1 MCFDKSREEEKKTA
15 ITFTENPEIF
25 VSLAGK
31 KIENSAVQRNCE
43 IKTNRRRMKRI
54 ENGLKW
60 TSLSRKKK
68 LRKILERHWEFMI
81 ISNVFFSVCFRQP
94 YVPYFKCDLF
104 LFYSKGTMIATHQI
118 HHFSNCIHFNQPS
131 NNLIQI
137 WWTNYKKKQNLFWS
151 RGK

>member
-81 ISNVFFSVCFRQP
+81 ISNVFF
-94 YVPYFKCDLF
+94 LF
-104 LFYSKGTMIATHQI
+104 VFDSLMYRTSNVIYFYSIRKERW
-118 HHFSNCIHFNQPS
+118 SP
-131 NNLIQI
+131 LIKFITFQTVYI
-137 WWTNYKKKQNLFWS
+137 STSLPTI
-151 RGK
+151 